1 RGRQHPGDL
10 RAPVRH
16 PGRRAGELWR
26 PVLQLFVSLGSG
38 LGHGQRAGGQS
49 ADRPR
54 LRRRNCQRALSG
66 AHPHPARHRSPRGR
80 GRSGRRATGRDRRQ
94 ARLRLRVRAGRRAG
108 CRRRRPGRHVPHAE
122 RRHGGGVH
130 HQGADRGDHG
140 RRRQSHGGAGRRPA
154 ARDRRDLRGAAGRS
168 GADARRQLRA
178 VPRRAAVAA
187 DRPVR
192 ERGALTTTHLGTIAA
207 LVITA
212 GIAAVPL
219 VAGPHHV
226 ALGISLLSFTV
237 LATALAPISGPP
249 RYISLPTVAC
259 FGIGA
264 YTVGALGETLP
275 WWLVLLVAAA
285 IGVAVAL
292 VVGLST
298 LRLSGMYFVIFTFG
312 LSELIRQIVTWY
324 EVNVHRSVGRYV

>member
-1 RGRQHPGDL
+1 
-10 RAPVRH
+10 
-16 PGRRAGELWR
+16 
-26 PVLQLFVSLGSG
+26 
-38 LGHGQRAGGQS
+38 
-49 ADRPR
+49 
-54 LRRRNCQRALSG
+54 
-66 AHPHPARHRSPRGR
+66 
-80 GRSGRRATGRDRRQ
+80 
-94 ARLRLRVRAGRRAG
+94 
-108 CRRRRPGRHVPHAE
+108 
-122 RRHGGGVH
+122 
-130 HQGADRGDHG
+130 
-140 RRRQSHGGAGRRPA
+140 
-154 ARDRRDLRGAAGRS
+154 
-168 GADARRQLRA
+168 
-178 VPRRAAVAA
+178 VAA

-219 VAGPHHV
+219 VAGPYHV
-226 ALGISLLSFTV
+226 ALGISLLSYTV
-237 LATALAPISGPP
+237 LATAWALFSGPT
-249 RYISLPTVAC
+249 RYISLATVAF

-324 EVNVHRSVGRYV
+324 EVNVHRSVGRYVFVDVTQNAIYWQLLALTVLVLVVGWLINRSRLGLALRVIGEDETVARHCGIDTTAAKLTLFVVSALFTTVTGAVMAPRWTYIDPAIAFNPMISFQVVIMALLGGAVRLFGPLLGVVPLVFLFELLSANFPNSYSILLGAVFMLIVYVVPNGVAGIIETGWKRSGRKPAEAVS